1 MAVRFHTRSP
11 ARCTIGGTGGSAVAT
26 GMGNCNY
33 PWLDSHTFIWFRLL
47 PPPLLAQA
55 GSIRV
60 EIWFLI
66 GQNGR
71 TRGHRAVGR
80 TATTRRKLRMPYS
93 PLVQLI
99 LNSFYFTVPQKI
111 LKIPL
116 PD

>member
-55 GSIRV
+55 GSKSRDLV
-60 EIWFLI
+60 P
-66 GQNGR
+66 N
-71 TRGHRAVGR
+71 RAELANQR
-80 TATTRRKLRMPYS
+80 P
-93 PLVQLI
+93 
-99 LNSFYFTVPQKI
+99 
-111 LKIPL
+111 
-116 PD
+116 